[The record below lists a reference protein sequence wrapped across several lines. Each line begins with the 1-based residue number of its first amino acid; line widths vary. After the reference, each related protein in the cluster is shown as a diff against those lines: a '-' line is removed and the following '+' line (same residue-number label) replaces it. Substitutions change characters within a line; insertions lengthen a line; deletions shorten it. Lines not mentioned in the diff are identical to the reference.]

1 MDEQIEIAICVGSS
15 CHLNGSKPV
24 MDAIKAEMEKRG
36 LKDAI
41 ALKAAFCLGVCG
53 SEGIWVK
60 VNGKV
65 IAGLTPEKVP
75 AFFDEEI
82 IPLLHD

>member
-53 SEGIWVK
+53 SEGIGVK
-60 VNGKV
+60 VNGNV
-65 IAGLTPEKVP
+65 FACLTSETAPS
-75 AFFDEEI
+75 FFDEEI
-82 IPLLHD
+82 IPLLHA

>member
-41 ALKAAFCLGVCG
+41 ALKAAF
-53 SEGIWVK
+53 SEGIGVK

-75 AFFDEEI
+75 SFFDTEI